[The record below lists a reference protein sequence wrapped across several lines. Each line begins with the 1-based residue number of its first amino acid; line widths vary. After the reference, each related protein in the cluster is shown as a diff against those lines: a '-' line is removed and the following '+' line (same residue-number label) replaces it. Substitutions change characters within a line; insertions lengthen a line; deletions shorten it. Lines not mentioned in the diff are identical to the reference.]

1 MQTLRIVCVCVGFL
15 SVVLSMPAE
24 TFTSLASFSGSNGE
38 GGGPQHISLVQGTD
52 GNYYGTTYNHGSQ
65 GAGVVFKITPGGT
78 LTTLHSFAGYPSE
91 GGYPYA
97 GLVLGTDGNF
107 YGTTQ
112 LGGANSYSTLCKT
125 GCGTVFKIAP
135 DGTLTTLYSFCAQT
149 NCTDGAEPDAAL
161 VQASDG
167 NFYGTTYYDGAHGY
181 GTIFRITP
189 KGALTTLY
197 SFCTEASVCP
207 DGGNPEGKL
216 IQATD
221 GNLYGTTSGYGAH
234 GLGTVFKISLAG
246 KLTIL
251 HSFAGSPTE
260 GSTPYAGLVQAT
272 NGSFY
277 GTTNG
282 GGASG
287 DGTVFKITS
296 AGALTTLYSFCSQ
309 PSCADGS
316 GPEAGV
322 IQATDGSFYGT
333 TYQHG
338 ANGVGGT
345 VFKITSKNVLTTL
358 HSFCGQPGCTDG
370 GYATAG
376 LLEATNGN
384 LYGATYGGGASS
396 LGTIFSEAVGLSP
409 FVEIQPTSAKVG
421 TKVGIMGQGFESSS
435 VVKFGG
441 VKATTFTLTGTTYI
455 VATVP
460 AGAVDGKVTVTTG
473 STTLSSTQTFIVHN
487 SWALG
492 KAIPTPVAFASAGV
506 LNGEIYLVG
515 GYPGTGY
522 SGAVGDNQIYNPVT
536 NTWSSGAALPTGTA
550 QAAAAVVNNVLYVFG
565 GSNDGGPTVF
575 NSVWAYNPKTKA
587 WASKSTM
594 PTARCSLAATVEKSI
609 IYVIG
614 GYANG
619 LRLSNVE
626 AYDPATDSWTEEAPL
641 AVGKSEP
648 SVGLVGSTILATD
661 GYDGSL
667 DNGDNEG
674 YNVATNK
681 WTSLKAD
688 PNPRNAA
695 CGGAIGSQMYV
706 AGGGNVN
713 GPALNSTES
722 FTLSGN
728 AWSSL
733 DSMRLD
739 AVAPGSAVYSG
750 QLYCIGGWASS
761 PDGTLL
767 SAVQIYQP

>member
-1 MQTLRIVCVCVGFL
+1 
-15 SVVLSMPAE
+15 
-24 TFTSLASFSGSNGE
+24 
-38 GGGPQHISLVQGTD
+38 
-52 GNYYGTTYNHGSQ
+52 
-65 GAGVVFKITPGGT
+65 
-78 LTTLHSFAGYPSE
+78 
-91 GGYPYA
+91 
-97 GLVLGTDGNF
+97 
-107 YGTTQ
+107 
-112 LGGANSYSTLCKT
+112 
-125 GCGTVFKIAP
+125 
-135 DGTLTTLYSFCAQT
+135 
-149 NCTDGAEPDAAL
+149 
-161 VQASDG
+161 
-167 NFYGTTYYDGAHGY
+167 
-181 GTIFRITP
+181 
-189 KGALTTLY
+189 
-197 SFCTEASVCP
+197 
-207 DGGNPEGKL
+207 
-216 IQATD
+216 
-221 GNLYGTTSGYGAH
+221 
-234 GLGTVFKISLAG
+234 
-246 KLTIL
+246 
-251 HSFAGSPTE
+251 
-260 GSTPYAGLVQAT
+260 
-272 NGSFY
+272 
-277 GTTNG
+277 
-282 GGASG
+282 
-287 DGTVFKITS
+287 
-296 AGALTTLYSFCSQ
+296 
-309 PSCADGS
+309 
-316 GPEAGV
+316 
-322 IQATDGSFYGT
+322 
-333 TYQHG
+333 
-338 ANGVGGT
+338 
-345 VFKITSKNVLTTL
+345 
-358 HSFCGQPGCTDG
+358 
-370 GYATAG
+370 
-376 LLEATNGN
+376 
-384 LYGATYGGGASS
+384 
-396 LGTIFSEAVGLSP
+396 
-409 FVEIQPTSAKVG
+409 
-421 TKVGIMGQGFESSS
+421 
-435 VVKFGG
+435 
-441 VKATTFTLTGTTYI
+441 
-455 VATVP
+455 
-460 AGAVDGKVTVTTG
+460 
-473 STTLSSTQTFIVHN
+473 
-487 SWALG
+487 
-492 KAIPTPVAFASAGV
+492 
-506 LNGEIYLVG
+506 
-515 GYPGTGY
+515 
-522 SGAVGDNQIYNPVT
+522 VGDNQIYNPVT